1 MLNKITNFI
10 NFFDVG
16 DLRFFILI
24 GKKNFKNLA
33 IITLLVSTL
42 VYLFS
47 LNVEKKYISEA
58 TIVIS
63 PDENK
68 IVNIEEVYSIDTQ
81 RNRVNN
87 QIAILK
93 SDEVLEY
100 ILEDKKKQL
109 EFERLYSDI
118 KSSFIQRIFKKK
130 QK

>member
-24 GKKNFKNLA
+24 GKKNFKNLV
-33 IITLLVSTL
+33 IITLLISTL

-47 LNVEKKYISEA
+47 LNIEKKYISEA

-81 RNRVNN
+81 TNRVNN
-87 QIAILK
+87 QIAILR

-100 ILEDKKKQL
+100 ILEYKKKTVGIWKIIL
-109 EFERLYSDI
+109 RY
-118 KSSFIQRIFKKK
+118 
-130 QK
+130 